1 MSFRSLS
8 TVLPLLSKVPR
19 QGNSAQALLSK
30 AEFHQGH
37 GQGHSKPTQHR
48 SSRRISKKGEG
59 GRDQIL
65 TL

>member
-8 TVLPLLSKVPR
+8 PVLPLLSKVPQ

-37 GQGHSKPTQHR
+37 GQGYSKPTQHR
-48 SSRRISKKGEG
+48 EAREGFQRRG
-59 GRDQIL
+59 GGAG
-65 TL
+65 TKS